1 MSQSRSLEEIKVEM
15 DLLCLD
21 IENLQDVDKIA
32 AVKHIE
38 DSIRVLKPGRS
49 LAFKLQSPAKRRK
62 VDVAETQPI
71 QVKTKPE
78 ASQVKR
84 KFQNVYNGLVP
95 TCDQCGDTFP
105 TLVTL
110 DTHITKNHLTNN
122 ASTKVETL
130 KTEMKKEIKE
140 NTQNS
145 LTKNDERKL
154 KSSKSTKKIKDK
166 RYQCDFCDKKFGKK
180 DNLQRHSVC
189 HTSKYECERCKHKFS
204 EQRKLSKHSLNK
216 ENCQKYLVENGE
228 MADISSVKPA
238 KVEEKNTEEKKTE
251 EKKTEEKKI
260 VKDTEGFKCVP
271 CDVAFSKQY
280 NLSRHQKRE
289 SHKLKTNLSDI
300 SLVGA

>member
-1 MSQSRSLEEIKVEM
+1 M

-38 DSIRVLKPGRS
+38 DSIRVIKPGRS

-62 VDVAETQPI
+62 VDVAEIQPI

-78 ASQVKR
+78 ASQVQR

-110 DTHITKNHLTNN
+110 DTHVTKNHQTNN
-122 ASTKVETL
+122 ASIKVETL
-130 KTEMKKEIKE
+130 KTEIKKETKE
-140 NTQNS
+140 NMQNS
-145 LTKNDERKL
+145 MTKNNERKL
-154 KSSKSTKKIKDK
+154 KSSKSTKKMRTE
-166 RYQCDFCDKKFGKK
+166 RYQCDFCDKKFAKK
-180 DNLQRHSVC
+180 RLVERHSVC
-189 HTSKYECERCKHKFS
+189 HTSKFKCERCKHNFS
-204 EQRKLSKHSLNK
+204 EQRKLRKHLLNK
-216 ENCQKYLVENGE
+216 ENCQKYLVKNDE
-228 MADISSVKPA
+228 MADVSSVKA
-238 KVEEKNTEEKKTE
+238 EKVEEKKTL
-251 EKKTEEKKI
+251 EKKI

-300 SLVGA
+300 SLVEA